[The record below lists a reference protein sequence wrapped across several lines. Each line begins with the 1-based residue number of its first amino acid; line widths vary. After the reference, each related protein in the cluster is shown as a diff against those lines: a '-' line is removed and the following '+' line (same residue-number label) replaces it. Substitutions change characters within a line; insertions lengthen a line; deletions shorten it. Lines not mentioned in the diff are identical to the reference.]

1 MNQVTLYALV
11 AALLACLGLGAAL
24 WWQSGRVAG
33 LQADKARLERS
44 VQSLE
49 AARAQARTA
58 ARVVQAEADR
68 QRALAIEYEQVKD
81 AFREGDFD
89 APLPD
94 DFRVL
99 LDRILRPGD

>member
-1 MNQVTLYALV
+1 MITRYALI
-11 AALLACLGLGAAL
+11 AALLACLGLGGAL
-24 WWQSGRVAG
+24 WWQSSRVDG
-33 LQADKARLERS
+33 LKADKARLERS

-58 ARVVQAEADR
+58 ARVARAEADR
-68 QRALAIEYEQVKD
+68 QAKLAAEYEQVKD

-94 DFRVL
+94 DFRDL
-99 LDRILRPGD
+99 LDRILRSGD

>member
-1 MNQVTLYALV
+1 MITRYALI
-11 AALLACLGLGAAL
+11 AALVACLGLGAAL
-24 WWQSGRVAG
+24 WWQSSRVAG

-44 VQSLE
+44 VQNLE

-58 ARVVQAEADR
+58 ARVAQAEAER
-68 QRALAIEYEQVKD
+68 QRALAAEYEQVKD
-81 AFREGDFD
+81 AFREGDFN

-99 LDRILRPGD
+99 LDRVLRAGD

>member
-1 MNQVTLYALV
+1 MITRYVTI

-24 WWQSGRVAG
+24 WWQSSRVAG

-44 VQSLE
+44 VQTLE
-49 AARAQARTA
+49 VARAQARTA
-58 ARVVQAEADR
+58 ARVAQAEAER
-68 QRALAIEYEQVKD
+68 QRALAAEYEQVRD

-94 DFRVL
+94 DFRKL
-99 LDRILRPGD
+99 LDGVPRPAD